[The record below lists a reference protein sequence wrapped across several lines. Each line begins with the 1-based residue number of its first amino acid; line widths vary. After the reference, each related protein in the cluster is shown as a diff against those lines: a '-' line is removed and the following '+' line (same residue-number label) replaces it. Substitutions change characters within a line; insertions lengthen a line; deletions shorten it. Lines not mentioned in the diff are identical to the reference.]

1 MTAVPQHAH
10 EASPQLVQDYATTV
24 TILEHL
30 SDAVFILDSE
40 GIIEY
45 ANRNATELL
54 RLSTEDILGNN
65 IMNFLSAEDDSFFSQ
80 VVQGVF
86 NEVET
91 LLVNNGFKIPVAV
104 SFGMVYGLDGKVK
117 YIIATAK
124 DLTIKTEFEREW
136 RQHQLMNT
144 LREKYKELGELAVNV
159 VHEISQPLTTIRLMA
174 ELTQKNLDKP
184 QINTELIR
192 KNLQTI
198 LELTENMGQAVT
210 RVRSFAMQTE
220 DDTLKPVN
228 IGDMIGGAIQQ
239 ISYELQEQDIE
250 VSLDA
255 EENMPSV
262 LANPIGLQQ
271 VFVILFKKEM
281 EWFSA
286 QEQKTTSDKRIY
298 VTVRNFQ
305 QKWLD
310 ILVSHSLLKAAQDK
324 IDSSDY
330 PAETRRSLDISMAQ
344 MLTTMFGGELL
355 IPENGFVVRLPV
367 SINSEREQ
375 LLNLIDMMQS
385 FEE

>member
-1 MTAVPQHAH
+1 
-10 EASPQLVQDYATTV
+10 
-24 TILEHL
+24 
-30 SDAVFILDSE
+30 
-40 GIIEY
+40 
-45 ANRNATELL
+45 
-54 RLSTEDILGNN
+54 
-65 IMNFLSAEDDSFFSQ
+65 
-80 VVQGVF
+80 
-86 NEVET
+86 
-91 LLVNNGFKIPVAV
+91 
-104 SFGMVYGLDGKVK
+104 
-117 YIIATAK
+117 
-124 DLTIKTEFEREW
+124 
-136 RQHQLMNT
+136 MNT

-286 QEQKTTSDKRIY
+286 QEQKRTSDKRIF